1 MFIDM
6 VNRGIKNRFLS
17 ISPYLEITARIIYWR
32 NKSLILWIFNHL
44 IPPLFYSKSLKIE
57 NKLDFS
63 LVIEFLKNLG
73 INNGST
79 LLVHSSYDSVKHSR
93 KLPREIIDDL
103 LGLVGA
109 EGNLL
114 MPANRVFNS
123 EEDPIIYNLNKTRI
137 WSGALPFAMSLRK
150 DAKISRF
157 PINSVVV
164 IGKDAEEMIINNIK
178 EEFSTPCGRNSAWY
192 QCYLKNAYILGL
204 GIDLTHSLTM
214 THVAEDSWESEWPIM
229 DWYEIKKYEVIDK
242 DFRIRINV
250 RQRREKWGKY
260 YFAERKLAKD
270 LERANILKI
279 FKIQGIDVQ
288 LIRSKDLIE
297 FLRSRN
303 AKGYP
308 FYGVSRFKKQ

>member
-1 MFIDM
+1 MSSNSVNKGFKNKMFSLHP
-6 VNRGIKNRFLS
+6 GIEVLF
-17 ISPYLEITARIIYWR
+17 RIIYWR
-32 NKSLILWIFNHL
+32 NYRLFNWL
-44 IPPLFYSKSLKIE
+44 ANIIGVRKVSNNPNSR
-57 NKLDFS
+57 D
-63 LVIEFLKNLG
+63 VIKFDNIINFLREFG
-73 INNGST
+73 ITNGST
-79 LLVHSSYDSVKHSR
+79 LLVHSSYDAIKYSR
-93 KLPREIIDDL
+93 KLPREIVDDL
-103 LGLVGA
+103 ITLVGLD
-109 EGNLL
+109 GNLL
-114 MPANRVFNS
+114 MPANRVFDENN
-123 EEDPIIYNLNKTRI
+123 EVIEFNLRKSKI
-137 WSGALPFAMSLRK
+137 WSGALPYAMSLRK

-164 IGKDAEEMIINNIK
+164 IGKDAEEMTLNNIK

-279 FKIQGIDVQ
+279 FKIQGIDIQ